1 MFNIFK
7 KELMWGGRPLVLE
20 TGKMARQ
27 ADGSVLA
34 TYGETS
40 VLCTVVAEKEPKAD
54 IDFFPLTVI
63 YQEKMFAAGRIP
75 GGFFRR
81 EGKPSEREVLTSRL
95 IDRPIR
101 PLFLPEFKNETQ
113 VICTV
118 LGYDNENEADIVA
131 LIGASA
137 ALTISGLPFLG
148 PIGAAKVAYINN
160 EFVLNPT
167 HAQLQKTDLDLTVA
181 GTSEGVLM
189 VESEANELSEEL
201 MLKAVMF
208 GHASFQPVIEAII
221 ELAQNCA
228 KDPWDMPAKPDYMES
243 LQKNIRELSEKG
255 LREAYADT
263 QKQSRVTK
271 LKALK
276 SEVLQKL
283 VEEEGFN
290 KTIVSRMIK
299 ELEQDIV
306 RTHVLAGN
314 RIDGRGSK
322 DIRQI
327 IAEVDILPRS
337 HGSAL
342 FTRGETQVLS
352 VLTLGTA
359 QDEQIMDALEGEYK
373 ENFLL
378 HYNFPPYSVGEVG
391 RMSGPGRREIGH
403 GKLAWRALRPMLPG
417 KDKFPYTLRIVSEVT
432 ESNGSSSM
440 ATVCGASLSMMTAG
454 VPLRRPIAGIA
465 MGLIKE
471 KDQFMVLSDILGDE
485 DNLGDMDFKVAG
497 SERGITALQMDIKI
511 TSITEEIMKIA
522 LAQAQE
528 GRLHILGKMAEAL
541 STPRVHLNQN
551 APKITTMK
559 IPKDKI
565 REVIGSGGSVIR
577 DIIET
582 TGAKIDIDDDGT
594 VRIAA
599 ITAKSAD
606 AAIARITGIA
616 TDPEVGEV
624 YQGKIAKVAD
634 FGVMVS
640 FLGGRTGLVHISEI
654 GQDGRRG
661 QLEDT
666 YKIGAEVTVKVVG
679 FDRGRIRLSMK
690 GLDNAAENNPSDQ
703 AAGA

>member
-1 MFNIFK
+1 MFNVFK
-7 KELMWGGRPLVLE
+7 KELMWGGRSLTLE

-27 ADGSVLA
+27 AHGSVLV
-34 TYGETS
+34 TYGETI
-40 VLCTVVAEKEPKAD
+40 VLCTVVAEKEAKPD
-54 IDFFPLTVI
+54 IDFFPLTI
-63 YQEKMFAAGRIP
+63 NYQEKMFAAGRIP

-81 EGKPSEREVLTSRL
+81 EGKPSERETLICRL

-101 PLFLPEFKNETQ
+101 PLFPSNYKNETQ
-113 VICTV
+113 IVCTV
-118 LGYDNENEADIVA
+118 LSYDGENEPDVVA

-148 PIGAAKVAYINN
+148 PLGAAKIAYKNG
-160 EFVLNPT
+160 EFILNPT
-167 HAQLQKTDLDLTVA
+167 HKQLADTDLELVVA

-189 VESEANELSEEL
+189 VESEANELSEDI

-208 GHASFQPVIEAII
+208 GFNAFQPVIDAII
-221 ELAQNCA
+221 QMAETCA
-228 KDPWDMPAKPDYMES
+228 KDPWDLPAEPDYMEK
-243 LQKNIRELSEKG
+243 LKARVKELCEPT
-255 LREAYADT
+255 LREVYVET
-263 QKQSRVTK
+263 QKQVRVTR

-276 SEVLQKL
+276 SEVTKIL
-283 VEEEGFN
+283 VDDEGYN
-290 KTIVSRMIK
+290 SIK
-299 ELEQDIV
+299 VAGEIKKLEQDIV
-306 RTHVLAGN
+306 RSRVLDGK
-314 RIDGRGSK
+314 RIDGRATNQVRP
-322 DIRQI
+322 IL
-327 IAEVDILPRS
+327 AEVDVLPRA
-337 HGSAL
+337 HGSSL

-352 VLTLGTA
+352 VLTLGTS

-373 ENFLL
+373 ENFML

-403 GKLAWRALRPMLPG
+403 GKLAWRALHPMLPT
-417 KDKFPYTLRIVSEVT
+417 KEAFPYTLRIVSEVT

-440 ATVCGASLSMMTAG
+440 ATVCSAALAMMTAG

-471 KDQFMVLSDILGDE
+471 DDRFMVISDILGDE
-485 DNLGDMDFKVAG
+485 DSLGDMDFKVAG

-522 LAQAQE
+522 LSQAQE
-528 GRLHILGKMAEAL
+528 GRMHILSKMAEAL
-541 STPRVHLNQN
+541 ETPRVHLNQN
-551 APKITTMK
+551 APKITTMR

-577 DIIET
+577 DIIEK
-582 TGAKIDIDDDGT
+582 TGAKIDIDDNGT

-599 ITAKSAD
+599 VTARSAD
-606 AAIARITGIA
+606 AAIERIKSIA

-624 YQGKIAKVAD
+624 YKGVIAKVAE
-634 FGVMVS
+634 FGVMIT
-640 FLGGRTGLVHISEI
+640 FLGGRTGLVHVSELT
-654 GQDGRRG
+654 QESRRG

-666 YKIGAEVTVKVVG
+666 YKIGAEVTVRVVG

-690 GLDNAAENNPSDQ
+690 GFEAGSEMVADQ
-703 AAGA
+703 AAGG